1 MVAQTLVCAL
11 ALPLQGGDEF
21 VGAQHAAPHCRK
33 QSYMRILVTFAVEAE
48 FAPWRKRH
56 DFRQTQSSGRA
67 KLFSAAISGAEVI
80 VGLTG
85 IGPVA
90 AASRICD
97 FTWCEDYDLFISS
110 GFAGALRADYQIG
123 DVLAAIEIVADE
135 NRARKLGR
143 QIFSTQRLLKIAE
156 ECGSRPVDR
165 FYSSPFTV
173 RTASEKASLYDAGD
187 AVEMESFE
195 ILAEAFVW
203 IREGVAIRV
212 VSDTA
217 DEDLPLDFDQ
227 VVTNEGDLSVARLA
241 GQIIRKPTAIPDL
254 VRLGKRSGEAAKRL
268 GDFLDRYIAALVAKR
283 QALASSGVS
292 TR

>member
-1 MVAQTLVCAL
+1 
-11 ALPLQGGDEF
+11 
-21 VGAQHAAPHCRK
+21 
-33 QSYMRILVTFAVEAE
+33 MRVLVTFAVDAE
-48 FAPWRKRH
+48 FAPWRKGH
-56 DFRQTQSSGRA
+56 DFRQTQSSGKA
-67 KLFSAAISGAEVI
+67 KLFSATIFGAEVI

-85 IGPVA
+85 IGPEA

-123 DVLAAIEIVADE
+123 DVLTAREVVADE
-135 NRARKLGR
+135 NRAKKLGR
-143 QIFSTQRLLKIAE
+143 RIFSTQRLLKIAE

-173 RTASEKASLYDAGD
+173 RMASEKESLSDAGD

-203 IREGVAIRV
+203 IREGVAIRA

-227 VVTNEGDLSVARLA
+227 VVTDEGDLSVARLA
-241 GQIIRKPTAIPDL
+241 GQIIRNPTTIPGL

-268 GDFLDRYIAALVAKR
+268 ADFLDRYIAALAGKP
-283 QALASSGVS
+283 QALMSNGVA